1 MRILVASNYS
11 ILKSTT
17 IANSYEYII
26 LCNYFNFIEG
36 IQLMSNKET
45 IKILLL
51 LFKPYRKN
59 IALIIIGLIISSLIS
74 LTTPFL
80 SKSIMDDGFL
90 KSDIN
95 NIIFIC
101 KLLLITIIVDTIILL
116 FREHL
121 RLSLH
126 AKIKYK
132 LFEEAFNHLLNI
144 NVSYFT
150 NKSSTEILSDIQY
163 NLNNIIKITNQE
175 FFSPITQIF
184 NMIGATIG
192 LFIIN
197 PKLTIFILL
206 SIPIKYWVIKIFS
219 NKRESLI
226 KTCIEANKKF
236 ASWFGDVIDGIKEIK
251 QFNIFSFK
259 KNEFEEKQKKVIN
272 LDKYFSL
279 LDSYNIAFDSMFLK
293 LITISLYIF
302 GANLFLKLNMTIGS
316 IFAFITYSAYI
327 ITPLYSIL
335 NIKYML
341 AGILPSAKNFYEFLE
356 LNVEDKIPYKD
367 LPLIKGKIEFKNVE
381 FSYNNKINILDNV
394 NFTIKA
400 GEKIALIGI
409 NGAGK
414 STILNLMSGLYK
426 PSSGNIFI
434 DNIDIS
440 KININQYRDLISIIN
455 QQIYLFN
462 GTIKENILLY
472 KNVDSHKLDKA
483 IKDSQLSNFI
493 NNVGENY
500 LIDSNGKNL
509 SGGQKQ
515 KIGIAR
521 AIIRDTPI
529 VIFDE
534 ATSNLDI
541 ESSIKTY
548 ELIDTTLKNKT
559 IIIVSHKLEILKHV
573 DKVILV
579 DNGSISAIGSHDNL
593 LSNNQIYKNLIYKDY
608 IN

>member
-1 MRILVASNYS
+1 M
-11 ILKSTT
+11 K
-17 IANSYEYII
+17 
-26 LCNYFNFIEG
+26 
-36 IQLMSNKET
+36 NKET
-45 IKILLL
+45 IKNLFL

-59 IALIIIGLIISSLIS
+59 IFLIIIGLIISSLIS
-74 LTTPFL
+74 LIIPFL

-95 NIIFIC
+95 NIIFIS
-101 KLLLITIIVDTIILL
+101 KLLFIAIIVDGIILL
-116 FREHL
+116 FRERL
-121 RLSLH
+121 RINLH
-126 AKIKYK
+126 AKIKYT
-132 LFEEAFNHLLNI
+132 LFEKAFEHLLNI
-144 NVSYFT
+144 NVNYFT

-163 NLNNIIKITNQE
+163 NLNNIIKITDQD

-184 NMIGATIG
+184 NMIGSTIG

-197 PKLTIFILL
+197 PKLTILILFF
-206 SIPIKYWVIKIFS
+206 IPIKYLVIKLFS
-219 NKRESLI
+219 KKREGLTKI
-226 KTCIEANKKF
+226 CIEANKTF

-251 QFNIFSFK
+251 QFNISGFK
-259 KNEFEEKQKKVIN
+259 KLEFEEKQKKVIN
-272 LDKYFSL
+272 LDRCFSL

-293 LITISLYIF
+293 LITISLYII
-302 GANLFLKLNMTIGS
+302 GANLFLDLNMTIGS
-316 IFAFITYSAYI
+316 IFAFITYCAYI
-327 ITPLYSIL
+327 IAPIYSIL
-335 NIKYML
+335 NIKYIL
-341 AGILPSAKNFYEFLE
+341 AGILPSANNFYEFLD
-356 LNVEDKIPYKD
+356 LDVEDKIPCTN
-367 LPLIKGKIEFKNVE
+367 LPLIKGKIEFKDVQ
-381 FSYNNKINILDNV
+381 FSYDNKRNILNNV
-394 NFTIKA
+394 NFTIEA
-400 GEKIALIGI
+400 GEKVALIGL

-414 STILNLMSGLYK
+414 STILNLISMLYK
-426 PSSGNIFI
+426 PILGNIFI
-434 DNIDIS
+434 DDINTN
-440 KININQYRDLISIIN
+440 KININKYRDLISVIN

-472 KNVDSHKLDKA
+472 KNVNSHKLNEV

-493 NNVGENY
+493 NNVSDNY
-500 LIDSNGKNL
+500 FIDSNGKNL

-515 KIGIAR
+515 KIAIAR

-573 DKVILV
+573 DKVILI
-579 DNGSISAIGSHDNL
+579 DNGSISAIGSHDYL
-593 LSNNQIYKNLIYKDY
+593 LLNNQTYKDLIYKHY